1 MQIDE
6 QDFYDF
12 LKGLYTEECEAD
24 EIKKGIAEDIKS
36 WAENHEANVKVIK
49 AAYNYFKKAAA
60 GKIKPDEND
69 AISELSN
76 IIDKYMSTDSI

>member
-49 AAYNYFKKAAA
+49 AAYNYFKKAAS